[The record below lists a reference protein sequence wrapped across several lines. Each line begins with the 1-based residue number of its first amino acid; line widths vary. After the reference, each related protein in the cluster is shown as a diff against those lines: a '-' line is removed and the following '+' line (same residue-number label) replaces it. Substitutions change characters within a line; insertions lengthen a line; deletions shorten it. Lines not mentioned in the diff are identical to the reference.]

1 MVSTCNQ
8 QSLVSN
14 DALPTMPKGVIF
26 DMDGTLIEQNVDL
39 VKLSR
44 EICEVADND
53 IIGKHRDDRDDLAKA
68 MANVSIDGQRQ
79 IKHIIREECQRAL
92 ERMTIQEGGP
102 ELVAFLAQNGV
113 RRAILTR
120 NYESNARHMQQMY
133 LGANSDATFD
143 LIIGRDTHYN
153 EMEPLEGEI
162 PKSERILHICEVWG
176 CDPSE
181 VIMVGDSIKDDVLE
195 GNRAGASTVLLEP
208 EGYLLNNVYG
218 TNSGNSMERKPNVRI
233 ESLSELKLLLE
244 EQIARKSM
252 DCWESTIRALEME
265 IDSPI
270 SSQSSVPITT
280 VESQ

>member
-244 EQIARKSM
+244 EQIARRSM
-252 DCWESTIRALEME
+252 NCWESTIRALEME

-270 SSQSSVPITT
+270 SSQSSAPITT
-280 VESQ
+280 VEN

>member
-79 IKHIIREECQRAL
+79 IKHIIGEECQRAL